1 MPEISE
7 SRNEVSQALCN
18 KDETQKPAL
27 MMLSGWGVSPDIFD
41 PFAALLSDRF
51 NLHCLDI
58 PDLISDKRLSLA
70 ERSERLLS
78 QAPEKAYWL
87 GWSLGGSILID
98 LANYAPDQMLGLVT
112 LATNPCF
119 ESQLDW
125 PGMNA
130 EVFAEF
136 KQGYQT
142 SGQKS
147 LQRFAALQVGGSS
160 DSRRQLRLLKPSL
173 LQPQAVLHDLLEL
186 LAEDRREILKQI
198 SQDKRVPLLSLFA
211 DADALVP
218 ISVLNTITDAMPLLL
233 AKEVSGSSHLL
244 FNDQPQLC
252 ARYIT
257 QWADA
262 LEHSDA

>member
-1 MPEISE
+1 MPEISQ
-7 SRNEVSQALCN
+7 SRNEVSQALSN
-18 KDETQKPAL
+18 TLETQKPAL
-27 MMLSGWGVSPDIFD
+27 MMLSGWGVSPDIFAR
-41 PFAALLSDRF
+41 FAAQLSDRF

-58 PDLISDKRLSLA
+58 PDLIMDKRLSLA
-70 ERSERLLS
+70 ERSERLLL

-87 GWSLGGSILID
+87 GWSLGGAILID
-98 LANYAPDQMLGLVT
+98 LANYAPDRMLGLVT

-119 ESQLDW
+119 ESQFDW
-125 PGMNA
+125 PGMSA
-130 EVFAEF
+130 DVFAEF

-147 LQRFAALQVGGSS
+147 LQRFAALQVAGSA
-160 DSRRQLRLLKPSL
+160 DPRKQLRLLKSSL
-173 LQPQAVLHDLLEL
+173 LQPQSVLHDLLEL

-198 SQDKRVPLLSLFA
+198 SQSKRVPLLSLFA

-218 ISVLNTITDAMPLLL
+218 KSVSNTITTSMPMLPV
-233 AKEVSGSSHLL
+233 KEVSGSSHLL
-244 FNDQPQLC
+244 FDDQPELC

-262 LEHSDA
+262 LEQSDA